1 MTRQAQ
7 IFILTHFYPLFI
19 AFLLYRERWDRT
31 ALVLIYTVPIA
42 IVIRLFW
49 LWKSTSNVKL
59 NRRER
64 IYINYLILT
73 IGFYNFYCLLTI
85 FTLPKWVY
93 NHNGQASAYL
103 LITLLFY
110 LLSSERQRGYQ

>member
-7 IFILTHFYPLFI
+7 IFTLTHFYPLFI
-19 AFLLYRERWDRT
+19 ALLLYREKWDRA

-49 LWKSTSNVKL
+49 IWQKSSHIKL
-59 NRRER
+59 NHWE
-64 IYINYLILT
+64 IVYLKYLILT

-85 FTLPKWVY
+85 FTLPAWVY
-93 NHNGQASAYL
+93 NHNGQAAAYL
-103 LITLLFY
+103 IITLLFY
-110 LLSSERQRGYQ
+110 IYNNARQQW